1 MTCDVAIAEIPPTTA
16 EELAQLKPGIEKMM
30 EAPQVE
36 IKTKSF
42 IHAGIY
48 CRTCM
53 VPKGVALAG
62 ALIKI
67 PTVVTVS
74 GDAAMTCAGKT
85 VRLKGTHIFRASAGR
100 RQIFVAYEDT
110 VISMAFATSAK
121 TLLEA
126 EAEFTDETDLLMSRG
141 E

>member
-1 MTCDVAIAEIPPTTA
+1 MTEIVIAEIPPNTSGELEA
-16 EELAQLKPGIEKMM
+16 MAAGVEEMRS
-30 EAPQVE
+30 APQVE

-42 IHAGIY
+42 IHAGMY
-48 CRTCM
+48 CRTCL
-53 VPKGVALAG
+53 VPKGIAIAG

-67 PTVVTVS
+67 PTVIMVT
-74 GDAAMTCAGKT
+74 GDFAMTCGGRT
-85 VRLKGTHIFRASAGR
+85 VRLKGAHIFRASAGR

-110 VISMAFATSAK
+110 TISMSFATRAK

>member
-1 MTCDVAIAEIPPTTA
+1 
-16 EELAQLKPGIEKMM
+16 
-30 EAPQVE
+30 
-36 IKTKSF
+36 
-42 IHAGIY
+42 
-48 CRTCM
+48 M
-53 VPKGVALAG
+53 V
-62 ALIKI
+62 
-67 PTVVTVS
+67 T
-74 GDAAMTCAGKT
+74 GDFAMTCGGRT

-110 VISMAFATSAK
+110 TISMSFATKAK

>member
-1 MTCDVAIAEIPPTTA
+1 MTEIVISEIPPNTSG
-16 EELAQLKPGIEKMM
+16 EL
-30 EAPQVE
+30 EAM
-36 IKTKSF
+36 
-42 IHAGIY
+42 AG
-48 CRTCM
+48 
-53 VPKGVALAG
+53 
-62 ALIKI
+62 
-67 PTVVTVS
+67 
-74 GDAAMTCAGKT
+74 DFAMTCGGRT

-110 VISMAFATSAK
+110 TISMSFATRAK